1 MTHTHSFSPHRSN
14 TAQTLNLTLPIRLPA
29 SRPCL
34 PFEDPL
40 PPHPSP
46 CERAYVGHASHIMGI
61 RFSPDNQYVVSV
73 GGYDRGAMQW
83 RVLATAH
90 DDVVVERPD
99 FGFKVYQAPK
109 KQVMELDA
117 GGVSPIPDVDSYCT
131 TPMYCPEV
139 VIPLRPLQ
147 SLPTPNPVVRSP
159 CNPALRP
166 LPSWWPLR
174 SRCWHRGRTPTLR
187 PPRMQGARPSWRR
200 RGGPTC
206 ASTRSPQRH
215 QT

>member
-1 MTHTHSFSPHRSN
+1 
-14 TAQTLNLTLPIRLPA
+14 
-29 SRPCL
+29 
-34 PFEDPL
+34 
-40 PPHPSP
+40 
-46 CERAYVGHASHIMGI
+46 MGI

-117 GGVSPIPDVDSYCT
+117 GGVSPGPDMYSYGI

-139 VIPLRPLQ
+139 VILLARCNACLPQILLQ
-147 SLPTPNPVVRSP
+147 L
-159 CNPALRP
+159 L
-166 LPSWWPLR
+166 
-174 SRCWHRGRTPTLR
+174 
-187 PPRMQGARPSWRR
+187 
-200 RGGPTC
+200 
-206 ASTRSPQRH
+206 
-215 QT
+215 